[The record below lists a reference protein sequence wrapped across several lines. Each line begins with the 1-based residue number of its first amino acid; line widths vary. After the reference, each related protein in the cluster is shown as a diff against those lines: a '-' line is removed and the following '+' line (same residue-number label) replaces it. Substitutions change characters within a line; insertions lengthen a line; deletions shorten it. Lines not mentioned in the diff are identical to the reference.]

1 MDCSEARLLMGP
13 QLGGRDTPEEREAL
27 RHHLHSCPAC
37 QAETDA
43 LTRTWNALESLPDA
57 EVPARVW
64 DRIQANLP
72 VPGRAPRPSFW
83 PATAG
88 TAALGLMVSI
98 LAAWLLPYERAVALC
113 SEGLRGVLATSLPD
127 PAVFFAVGFLYGL
140 LPLGAAALVAS
151 CRLPHWA
158 QWEGRP
164 GIASGLVISAYLRA
178 VAHSHDR
185 SNGSRS
191 TARAMMCCAVSAL
204 CTRFAMTMSTVTES

>member
-13 QLGGRDTPEEREAL
+13 
-27 RHHLHSCPAC
+27 HLHSCPAC
-37 QAETDA
+37 RAETGA

-64 DRIQANLP
+64 DRIRANLP

-88 TAALGLMVSI
+88 TAALGLVVSI
-98 LAAWLLPYERAVALC
+98 LAAPLLPYERAVALC

-164 GIASGLVISAYLRA
+164 GIASGLVFSGLALPYAIIACSGLPVAFIGALVAGIVAGALAGGPGGVWAGGRFLSAA
-178 VAHSHDR
+178 KP
-185 SNGSRS
+185 
-191 TARAMMCCAVSAL
+191 
-204 CTRFAMTMSTVTES
+204 